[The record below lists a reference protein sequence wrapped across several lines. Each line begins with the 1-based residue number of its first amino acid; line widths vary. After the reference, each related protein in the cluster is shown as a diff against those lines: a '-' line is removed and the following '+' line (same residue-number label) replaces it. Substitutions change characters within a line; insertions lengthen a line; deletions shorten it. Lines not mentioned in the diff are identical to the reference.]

1 MNKKVVIK
9 LIIMLIINLTKK
21 LILNNFIKIVI
32 FIYNQ
37 LNKKP

>member
-9 LIIMLIINLTKK
+9 LIIMLIINLIKK